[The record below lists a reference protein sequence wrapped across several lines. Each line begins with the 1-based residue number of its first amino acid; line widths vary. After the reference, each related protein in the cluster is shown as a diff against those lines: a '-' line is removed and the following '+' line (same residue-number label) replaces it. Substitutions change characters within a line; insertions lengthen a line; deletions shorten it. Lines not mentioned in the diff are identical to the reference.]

1 MPLSTSELIESLQAV
16 RDGKSDG
23 QEFGFMPN
31 TVEALRLMPDV
42 NYDAIGNLY
51 RMLIEQSSLA
61 SVPPLCVH
69 LSVVLSNTMGAE
81 NLCSTLSELRIS
93 ARHEPDVQF
102 DGARLFYRR
111 GQKYFAQQDFDK
123 AKNYFRRATEIAP
136 HFREAWLAL
145 AGTYELLGM
154 SEQATEAFARAKTG
168 ASRRA
173 SD

>member
-1 MPLSTSELIESLQAV
+1 MDQSVSELIESLRAV
-16 RDGKSDG
+16 RDGNSDG

-31 TVEALRLMPDV
+31 TVEVLRQLPNVDYV
-42 NYDAIGNLY
+42 AISNLY
-51 RMLIEQSSLA
+51 RMLTEQSTMA

-69 LSVVLSNTMGAE
+69 LSVVLSNTMDAE
-81 NLCSTLSELRIS
+81 ALCSAFSELRIT

-111 GQKYFAQQDFDK
+111 GQKHFAQEEFGK

-145 AGTYELLGM
+145 AGTCELLGM
-154 SEQATEAFARAKTG
+154 NEEATEAFARAKT
-168 ASRRA
+168 
-173 SD
+173 